1 MEMNR
6 LKANSPEKQRGIAAV
21 EAAVVLP
28 LLLLLFVATAE
39 LGRAFLHH
47 NTLAKTVRDGARY
60 LADNAVDDFT
70 STIDITP
77 EVEIAAKNLARYGNI
92 HGTGSTLLPDYDD
105 GHLGVDIPDTEHVT
119 LTADYPFQPILFNTL
134 PTFGYGDGVNLLF
147 TMQAS
152 VTMRAMQK

>member
-1 MEMNR
+1 MGMRHFTANR
-6 LKANSPEKQRGIAAV
+6 RDRQHGLAAV
-21 EAAVVLP
+21 EAAIVLP
-28 LLLLLFVATAE
+28 LLLLLFLAAAE

-47 NTLAKTVRDGARY
+47 NTLTKSVRDGARY

-77 EVEIAAKNLARYGNI
+77 AVETAAKNLARYGNI
-92 HGTGSTLLPDYDD
+92 HGTGSALLPDYED
-105 GHLGVDIPDTEHVT
+105 GHLGVDIPDAEHVT
-119 LTADYPFQPILFNTL
+119 LTANYPFQPMLFNTL

>member
-1 MEMNR
+1 MVHITANR
-6 LKANSPEKQRGIAAV
+6 PDRQRGIAAV

-39 LGRAFLHH
+39 LGRAFLHQ

-77 EVEIAAKNLARYGNI
+77 EVETAAKNLSRYGNI
-92 HGTGSTLLPDYDD
+92 HGTGDVLLPDYADE
-105 GHLGVDIPDTEHVT
+105 HLSVDIPDAEHVK
-119 LTADYPFQPILFNTL
+119 LVANYPFQPMLFNTL
-134 PTFGYGDGVNLLF
+134 PTFGYGEGVNLLF
-147 TMQAS
+147 IMQAS